1 MKATP
6 VKATLVKATLRYGV
20 ASALL
25 LAVLG
30 VVLLLAYGA
39 DMQRA
44 IVWSAGV
51 SFVTQLVAFAIV
63 QRMAKQN
70 VIAGWGIGAILRF
83 VVFVVWALVCI
94 KSLALPSAAA
104 MVSMAV
110 FLFASTLVEP
120 LFLQS

>member
-1 MKATP
+1 M
-6 VKATLVKATLRYGV
+6 KATLRYAV
-20 ASALL
+20 ASAVL

-30 VVLLLAYGA
+30 VVLLLAYGVEV
-39 DMQRA
+39 QRA
-44 IVWSAGV
+44 IAWSAAV

-63 QRMAKQN
+63 RRMAARN
-70 VIAGWGIGAILRF
+70 VMAGWGLGAILRF
-83 VVFVVWALVCI
+83 AVFVFWALVCI
-94 KSLALPSAAA
+94 KSLGLPSAVA

>member
-1 MKATP
+1 MRAILWY
-6 VKATLVKATLRYGV
+6 AL
-20 ASALL
+20 ASAVL

-30 VVLLLAYGA
+30 LVLMLAYGVEGE
-39 DMQRA
+39 RA

-63 QRMAKQN
+63 RRMAAQN
-70 VIAGWGIGAILRF
+70 VIAGWGLGAILRF
-83 VVFVVWALVCI
+83 IVFVVWALVCI
-94 KSLALPSAAA
+94 KSLGLPSATA
-104 MVSMAV
+104 MVSLAV

>member
-83 VVFVVWALVCI
+83 VVFVIWALVCI

>member
-1 MKATP
+1 MKATL
-6 VKATLVKATLRYGV
+6 KYGV

-30 VVLLLAYGA
+30 VVLLLAYGVE
-39 DMQRA
+39 MQRA

-51 SFVTQLVAFAIV
+51 SFLTQLVAFAIV
-63 QRMAKQN
+63 RRMAKQN

-94 KSLALPSAAA
+94 KSLGLPSTAA